1 MVIASPLR
9 EKVALVAVPALLVL
23 VALLQM
29 GRANL
34 YDQSSYAGFGFG
46 MFATYENELSRWTE
60 VTVTD
65 SDHVS
70 FSVTPAAG
78 PDLEAQEV
86 PTLDNIEALAESVL
100 RSDPSFVSV
109 HASVWS
115 VAITGRPMR
124 LERVL
129 LVDSLVTRQP

>member
-1 MVIASPLR
+1 MVTTSPLR
-9 EKVALVAVPALLVL
+9 ERAALVAVPALLVL
-23 VALLQM
+23 VALLQI

-60 VTVTD
+60 VTATD
-65 SDHVS
+65 SDHAS

-78 PDLEAQEV
+78 PDLVAQEV
-86 PTLDNIEALAESVL
+86 PTIDNIEALAESVL
-100 RSDPSFVSV
+100 LSDPSFVTV
-109 HASVWS
+109 HAAVWT

-129 LVDSLVTRQP
+129 LVDSLVNRQP

>member
-1 MVIASPLR
+1 MVTASPLR
-9 EKVALVAVPALLVL
+9 ERVALVAVPALLIL
-23 VALLQM
+23 VALLQI

-60 VTVTD
+60 VTATD
-65 SDHVS
+65 TDHAS

-78 PDLEAQEV
+78 PDLVAQEV
-86 PTLDNIEALAESVL
+86 PTVDNIEALAESVL
-100 RSDPSFVSV
+100 LSDPSFVAV
-109 HASVWS
+109 HAAVWT